1 MEDKEFYRW
10 RYYLHFI
17 VMDILSEGQ
26 ELSLGDIAYQ
36 VDEYL
41 AVFGHARV
49 FDASTIRKN
58 LTNM

>member
-1 MEDKEFYRW
+1 
-10 RYYLHFI
+10 
-17 VMDILSEGQ
+17 MDILSEGQ